1 MNHQRHRDST
11 SLTIRHVDEFPRDGG
26 WRLARRA
33 LGVRAFGLN
42 VVDVPPGGSL
52 PAHTEQDPDQ
62 EEVYVVLS
70 GSPTITVDGVVHPAP
85 AGTFVRLDPAP
96 LRAVHNPGPEPARLL
111 MVSAPVS
118 SGYEPMEWA

>member
-62 EEVYVVLS
+62 RRS
-70 GSPTITVDGVVHPAP
+70 TSCSPGSPDITVDGVVHPAP
-85 AGTFVRLDPAP
+85 AGTFVRLDPCAAP
-96 LRAVHNPGPEPARLL
+96 CGAQPRP
-111 MVSAPVS
+111 
-118 SGYEPMEWA
+118 